1 MTAEA
6 TIAEKRRTA
15 EVQFEVLLWRN
26 GQTIELEF
34 NRINLDTGNTS
45 FR

>member
-6 TIAEKRRTA
+6 TIAEKQRTA
-15 EVQFEVLLWRN
+15 EVQLKVLLWRIGKTN
-26 GQTIELEF
+26 ELEF
-34 NRINLDTGNTS
+34 DRINLDTGNTS